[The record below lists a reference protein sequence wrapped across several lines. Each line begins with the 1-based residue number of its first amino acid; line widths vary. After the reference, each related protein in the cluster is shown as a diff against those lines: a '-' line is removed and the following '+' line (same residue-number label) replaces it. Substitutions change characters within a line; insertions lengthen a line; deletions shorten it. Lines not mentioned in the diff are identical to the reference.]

1 MQVKDDIFLGSEWL
15 AEITSGMFKGWD
27 DLAFLR
33 QNWDGPLI
41 LKGIQSVHVSLAFV
55 CIQRLVVLTIC
66 YFCRTRKPLC
76 YTARTVSSC
85 QITVGDLQSTNL
97 ACD

>member
-15 AEITSGMFKGWD
+15 AEITSGTFKGWD

-41 LKGIQSVHVSLAFV
+41 LKGIQSVHVSLA
-55 CIQRLVVLTIC
+55 CIILKSVAHSPSPAHAGRGN
-66 YFCRTRKPLC
+66 RSATR
-76 YTARTVSSC
+76 R
-85 QITVGDLQSTNL
+85 
-97 ACD
+97 